1 MSFYCIDD
9 ATDAAGVPQDV
20 GVTALSGVIDYYACP
35 TLKHHLKEQIDAGRK
50 WLVVNLSD
58 VEFIDSTTIGVLVG
72 TTAHMKDSGP
82 GSGGLLIVCP
92 GENESVHRILD
103 VARVESVVDVYP
115 SVAEA
120 LSTLAPAA

>member
-9 ATDAAGVPQDV
+9 ATDAAGVPQEV
-20 GVTALSGVIDYYACP
+20 GVTALSGVIDYDACP
-35 TLKHHLKEQIDAGRK
+35 TLRSHLKEQIDAGRK
-50 WLVVNLSD
+50 WLVVNLSE

-72 TTAHMKDSGP
+72 TTTNLKGSGP
-82 GSGGLLIVCP
+82 GGLLIVCP
-92 GENESVHRILD
+92 EENESVHRILD
-103 VARVESVVDVYP
+103 VARVESVVEVHP